1 MGEATEGA
9 YLSLRERKRQH
20 VNATIGKV
28 KPIVKDWFLD
38 VAYKLIQSRNFT
50 AQEEALL
57 EEVSDYYL
65 RNLATL

>member
-1 MGEATEGA
+1 MDKPESY
-9 YLSLRERKRQH
+9 YLTLKEKKRRH

-28 KPIVKDWFLD
+28 KPIVQDWFLD
-38 VAYKLIQSRNFT
+38 VAYKLINSRKFT

-65 RNLATL
+65 DNLATL

>member
-1 MGEATEGA
+1 MVKPESY
-9 YLSLRERKRQH
+9 YLTLKEKKRQH

-38 VAYKLIQSRNFT
+38 IAFKLINSRKFT

-65 RNLATL
+65 DNLAAL

>member
-1 MGEATEGA
+1 MVKPESYYSTLKEK
-9 YLSLRERKRQH
+9 KRQH
-20 VNATIGKV
+20 VNATICKV

-38 VAYKLIQSRNFT
+38 IAYKLIQSRKFT

-65 RNLATL
+65 DNLAAL